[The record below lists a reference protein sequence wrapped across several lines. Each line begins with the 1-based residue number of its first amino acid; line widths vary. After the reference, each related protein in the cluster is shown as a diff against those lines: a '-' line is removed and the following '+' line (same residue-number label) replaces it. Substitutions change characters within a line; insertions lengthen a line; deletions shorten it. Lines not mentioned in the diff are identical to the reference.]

1 MMAAGRM
8 SRETTLTSKNQVSLP
23 VQDVRAL
30 HWEKGDV
37 LLVNAVEPDMIVL
50 MRKPES
56 WTKTGAGRLSHV
68 FGAHEETMAW
78 LEREHATWDNSGG
91 R

>member
-1 MMAAGRM
+1 MATGRPGK
-8 SRETTLTSKNQVSLP
+8 ETTLTSKNQISLP
-23 VQDVRAL
+23 VQEVRAL
-30 HWEKGDV
+30 HWEKGDI
-37 LLVNAVEPDMIVL
+37 LLVNAVEPDMMVI

-56 WTKTGAGRLSHV
+56 WTKAGAGRLTHL

-78 LEREHATWDNSGG
+78 LEQERAAWDKSDG